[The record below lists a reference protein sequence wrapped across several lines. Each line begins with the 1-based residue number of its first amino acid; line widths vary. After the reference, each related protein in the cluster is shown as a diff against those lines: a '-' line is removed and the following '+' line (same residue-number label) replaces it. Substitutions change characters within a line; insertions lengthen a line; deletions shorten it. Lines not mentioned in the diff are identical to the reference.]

1 MTYEQA
7 LKVLTQ
13 KQSLGIMPGLSR
25 IEKILEDAG
34 NPQEKL
40 KIIHIAGT
48 NGKGTVSKIIS
59 QSLIDAGFKIG
70 RFSSPWVCDYREQ
83 IEVNNKYIDKSVFA
97 SLVGEYS
104 QYDATEFELLTVIM
118 FIYFEMSKVD
128 YAVIECGMG
137 GLEDSTNAFSSP
149 FACVITSV
157 SEDHTNFLGNS
168 IIEIAENKSGIIKK
182 NTNVILYPNPKT
194 EEVFEKK
201 CKSENARLYKIP
213 DYNSIKLNNIASAK
227 KCLELCG
234 VNKVCNYPFLPARQ
248 ERIGRF
254 ILDGSHNPS
263 AAMALADVLKEEAKA
278 VCVLGMMRDKNIEEY
293 IKIISPFVSEL
304 VLCSPS
310 NSRAASCEELFGY
323 ADKYCD
329 KITKAQSPLEALKI
343 AEKKTNGLILICGSF
358 FLARDLREY
367 LF

>member
-7 LKVLTQ
+7 LKVLTE

-25 IEKILEDAG
+25 IGKILEVAG

-40 KIIHIAGT
+40 KIIHVAGT

-59 QSLIDAGFKIG
+59 QSLIDAGFKTG

-83 IEVNNKYIDKSVFA
+83 IEVNNEYIDKEVFA
-97 SLVGEYS
+97 ELVSDYS
-104 QYDATEFELLTVIM
+104 QCDATEFELLTAIM
-118 FIYFEMSKVD
+118 FIYFKMSNVD

-137 GLEDSTNAFSSP
+137 GYGDSTNAFSSP
-149 FACVITSV
+149 FACVITAIA
-157 SEDHTNFLGNS
+157 EDHTSFLGNS
-168 IIEIAENKSGIIKK
+168 IIEIAENKSGIIKR
-182 NTNVILYPNPKT
+182 NSNVILYPNSET
-194 EEVFEKK
+194 EAVFERK

-213 DYNSIKLNNIASAK
+213 DYNSIKLNNIATAK

-234 VNKVCNYPFLPARQ
+234 VNKVCDYPVLPARQ

-254 ILDGSHNPS
+254 LLDGSHNPS
-263 AAMALADVLKEEAKA
+263 AAAALADVLKDGAKA
-278 VCVLGMMRDKNIEEY
+278 VCILGMMRDKNIEEY
-293 IKIISPFVSEL
+293 LKIISSCVSEF

-310 NSRAASCEELFGY
+310 NSRAASCEELCVY
-323 ADKYCD
+323 AQKYCD
-329 KITKAQSPLEALKI
+329 KITKAKAPLEALKI
-343 AEKKTNGLILICGSF
+343 AEKKTNGLILVCGSF
-358 FLARDLREY
+358 FLARDLRKY